1 MKCTEGSQEIQF
13 KEYKEELTNTLL
25 LDLLGSQACRGL
37 INEHCWYRHQK
48 SLYNPTTTLLQFI
61 QQTLSADKSCKN
73 VVSNMIAKEV
83 CTRGHSIGNGDGAY
97 VKARQKLPPSLLLSL
112 LKHTGRACLGEIP
125 EQWQAFGRPLKGFDG
140 TTLTMQ
146 DSLDN
151 RRHFPKHSNQNQNIG
166 LPLARLVVLMSLDT
180 GTIIDY
186 AVGPCKGKGTGESS
200 LLRSLLGNLESN
212 DIVVADRY
220 YPHFFLLCDIKNQ
233 GTDGMFRAAA
243 QRHYDFRQGKR
254 LGSYDHIV
262 EWSKP
267 RKPDWMTRE
276 EYLAYPD
283 TIQVREFKEY
293 GLIYVTTLLKPKPYP
308 KAQLIELY
316 KRRWALE
323 TNLNYIKTVMK
334 MNHLTSYTAEMVKKE
349 ISAHF
354 IAYNLVRN
362 LIVKA
367 ALKHQ
372 LKATQVS
379 FKGAI
384 QLLNQFSPFI
394 NHSSPRR
401 KAILM
406 DRLFFHIS
414 KNRIANRLDRSEPR
428 ALKKRPKTY
437 PFLKTDRKSF
447 HPRNKLLMNC

>member
-1 MKCTEGSQEIQF
+1 MKFKEDSQEIQF
-13 KEYKEELTNTLL
+13 KEYKEELNNTLL
-25 LDLLGSQACRGL
+25 LDFLGSQACNEL
-37 INEHCWYRHQK
+37 ITEHCWDRHQK
-48 SLYNPTTTLLQFI
+48 NLYNPTTTLVQFI

-73 VVSNMIAKEV
+73 VVSHMIAKEV
-83 CTRGHSIGNGDGAY
+83 CVHGHSIGNGNGAY
-97 VKARQKLPPSLLLSL
+97 VKARQKLPPSLLLDL
-112 LKHTGRACLGEIP
+112 LRQTGRACLGEVP
-125 EQWQAFGRPLKGFDG
+125 EQWQSFGRPLKGFDG

-146 DSLDN
+146 DSPDN
-151 RRHFPKHSNQNQNIG
+151 RHHFPKHSNQTQNIG
-166 LPLARLVVLMSLDT
+166 LPLARLVVMMSLDT

-200 LLRSLLGNLESN
+200 LLRSLLGHLEPN
-212 DIVVADRY
+212 DIAVADRY
-220 YPHFFLLCDIKNQ
+220 YPHFFLLCDIKNR
-233 GTDGMFRAAA
+233 GTDGVFRAAV

-283 TIQVREFKEY
+283 TIQMREFKEY
-293 GLIYVTTLLKPKPYP
+293 GLIYVTTLLDPKFYP

-316 KRRWALE
+316 KRRWTLE

-362 LIVKA
+362 LMVKA
-367 ALKHQ
+367 AIKHQ

-394 NHSSPRR
+394 NDSSPQR
-401 KAILM
+401 KAVLI

-414 KNRIANRLDRSEPR
+414 KNEIANRLGRCEPR
-428 ALKKRPKTY
+428 AIKKRPKTY
-437 PFLKTDRKSF
+437 PFLKTDRRSF
-447 HPRNKLLMNC
+447 HPPNKLLMVC

>member
-1 MKCTEGSQEIQF
+1 MNCKEDSQEIQF
-13 KEYKEELTNTLL
+13 KEYKEGLNNELL
-25 LDLLGSQACRGL
+25 LDLLGRQACSGL
-37 INEHCWYRHQK
+37 INAHCWDRHQK
-48 SLYNPTTTLLQFI
+48 NLYNPTTTLVHFI

-83 CTRGHSIGNGDGAY
+83 CERGRSIGNGDSAY

-112 LKHTGRACLGEIP
+112 LKHTGRACLGELP
-125 EQWQAFGRPLKGFDG
+125 EQWQTFGRSLKGFDG

-146 DSLDN
+146 DSPDN
-151 RRHFPKHSNQNQNIG
+151 RHHFPKHSNQNQNIG
-166 LPLARLVVLMSLDT
+166 LPLARLVVMMSLDT

-200 LLRSLLGNLESN
+200 LLRSLLGNLEPN
-212 DIVVADRY
+212 DIAVADRY
-220 YPHFFLLCDIKNQ
+220 YPHFFLLYDIKKR
-233 GTDGMFRAAA
+233 GTDGIFRAAA

-262 EWSKP
+262 EWNKP

-283 TIQVREFKEY
+283 TIQVREFKES
-293 GLIYVTTLLKPKPYP
+293 GLIYVTTLLNSKSYP

-323 TNLNYIKTVMK
+323 TNLNYVKTVMK

-349 ISAHF
+349 ISVHF

-362 LIVKA
+362 LMVKA
-367 ALKHQ
+367 AIKHQ

-384 QLLNQFSPFI
+384 QLLNQFRPFI
-394 NHSSPRR
+394 NHSSSQR
-401 KAILM
+401 KAFLM

-414 KNRIANRLDRSEPR
+414 KNRIANRLGRYEPR
-428 ALKKRPKTY
+428 AVKRRPKTY
-437 PFLKTDRKSF
+437 PFLKMDRFSF
-447 HPRNKLLMNC
+447 HPPNKLLMVC